1 MRDRKLPDH
10 VSCWLSGPLPSDC
23 RVALQRLAS
32 ADDVEHVAVM
42 PDVHLVEE
50 VCNGVAVATT
60 DLIYPQAVGGDIG
73 CGIVAVAA
81 DSSAEPLED
90 ESVSRQILDRLSE
103 RIPGNRHPAIAAA
116 GELPEELTKERLS
129 TDRLT
134 KLAERDGR
142 VQLGTLGRGNH
153 FVELQRDAE
162 GRLWVM
168 IHSGSRGIGQAIS
181 QWHLDRERQVS
192 RQRLVCVSA
201 SSEAGQQY
209 LHDMAWAR
217 RYASANR
224 RAMLL
229 AVEKVLCEV
238 MGGQLDWPTLI
249 ETDHDHVIREQHFGR
264 ELWVHRKGAQPASL
278 DQPGLIPGS
287 MGTRSYLV
295 RGRGC
300 PESLS
305 SSSHGAGR
313 ALPRTIARQQI
324 GQRQLLREMHGVWF
338 DDYRSDQLRDEAPSA
353 YKDVQT
359 VMRAQRDLTAIVQV
373 LRPVLVYKG

>member
-1 MRDRKLPDH
+1 MRDRQLPNH
-10 VSCWLSGPLPSDC
+10 VSCWLAEPLPSDC

-73 CGIVAVAA
+73 CGIVSVAVE
-81 DSSAEPLED
+81 SSAEPLQNEA
-90 ESVSRQILDRLSE
+90 VSRRLLDLFGQ
-103 RIPGNRHPAIAAA
+103 RIPSNRHSAQTAA
-116 GELPEELTKERLS
+116 GELPDDLAKEPLS
-129 TDRLT
+129 ESRLT
-134 KLAERDGR
+134 KLAERNGR

-153 FVELQRDAE
+153 FVELQRDHE
-162 GRLWVM
+162 DRLWVM

-181 QWHLDRERQVS
+181 QWHLDRARQAS
-192 RQRLVCVSA
+192 RQRLACLSA
-201 SSEAGQQY
+201 SSEAGQRY

-217 RYASANR
+217 RYACANR

-229 AVEKVLCEV
+229 AVEQSLREVVGCEV
-238 MGGQLDWPTLI
+238 DWSTLI
-249 ETDHDHVIREQHFGR
+249 ETDHDHVIRERHFDR
-264 ELWVHRKGAQPASL
+264 DLWVHRKGAQPASV
-278 DQPGLIPGS
+278 DQPGMIPGS

-300 PESLS
+300 ETALR

-313 ALPRTIARQQI
+313 ALPRSIARQQI
-324 GQRQLLREMHGVWF
+324 GQHQLLREMHDVWF
-338 DDYRSDQLRDEAPSA
+338 DDDRCKQLCDESPSA
-353 YKDVQT
+353 YKEIQT
-359 VMRAQRDLTAIVQV
+359 VMRAQHDLTAIVSE
-373 LRPVLVYKG
+373 LRPVLAYKR

>member
-1 MRDRKLPDH
+1 MREQKLPDH
-10 VSCWLSGPLPSDC
+10 VSCWLAGPLPSDC
-23 RVALQRLAS
+23 RVALQRLAT
-32 ADDVEHVAVM
+32 ADDVVHVAVM

-81 DSSAEPLED
+81 ESSAELLQNEAI
-90 ESVSRQILDRLSE
+90 SRQILDSLAE
-103 RIPGNRHPAIAAA
+103 RIPGNRHPAVTAAA
-116 GELPEELTKERLS
+116 ELPEELSKERLS
-129 TDRLT
+129 NDRLT

-153 FVELQRDAE
+153 FVELQRDDE
-162 GRLWVM
+162 SRLWVM

-181 QWHLDRERQVS
+181 QWHLDRARQAS
-192 RQRLVCVSA
+192 RRRLACVSA
-201 SSEAGQQY
+201 SSDSGQDF

-224 RAMLL
+224 RAMLR
-229 AVEKVLCEV
+229 AVEDVLCDV
-238 MGGQLDWPTLI
+238 MGCRMDWSSLI
-249 ETDHDHVIREQHFGR
+249 ESDHDHLIREQHFGR
-264 ELWVHRKGAQPASL
+264 KVWVHRKGTQPASL

-295 RGRGC
+295 RGRGS
-300 PESLS
+300 EKSLT

-324 GQRQLLREMHGVWF
+324 GQRQLLREMNGVWF
-338 DDYRSDQLRDEAPSA
+338 DDHRSDQLRDEAPSA

-359 VMRAQRDLTAIVQV
+359 VMRAQRDLTAIVCE
-373 LRPVLVYKG
+373 LRPVLVYKR

>member
-1 MRDRKLPDH
+1 MRDHKLPNH
-10 VSCWLSGPLPSDC
+10 VSCWLTAPLPSDC
-23 RVALQRLAS
+23 RVALQRLAT
-32 ADDVEHVAVM
+32 ADDVAHVAVM
-42 PDVHLVEE
+42 PDVHLVED

-81 DSSAEPLED
+81 DSTTEPLED
-90 ESVSRQILDRLSE
+90 ESVSRQILDRLNE
-103 RIPGNRHPAIAAA
+103 RIPGNRHPAMTAAA
-116 GELPEELTKERLS
+116 ELPDELAKERLS
-129 TDRLT
+129 HDRLM

-181 QWHLDRERQVS
+181 QWHLDRARQAS
-192 RQRLVCVSA
+192 QQRLACVSA
-201 SSEAGQQY
+201 NSDAGQQY

-224 RAMLL
+224 RTMLR
-229 AVEKVLCEV
+229 AVEEVLSDVTGCR
-238 MGGQLDWPTLI
+238 LDWTSLI
-249 ETDHDHVIREQHFGR
+249 ESDHDHLIREQHYGR
-264 ELWVHRKGAQPASL
+264 DLWVHRKGAQPASL

-300 PESLS
+300 AESLN

-313 ALPRTIARQQI
+313 ALPRSIARQQI
-324 GQRQLLREMHGVWF
+324 GQRQLLREMNGVWF
-338 DDYRSDQLRDEAPSA
+338 DDQRSNQLRDEAPSA

-359 VMRAQRDLTAIVQV
+359 VMRAQRDLTAIVRE
-373 LRPVLVYKG
+373 LRPILAYKR

>member
-10 VSCWLSGPLPSDC
+10 VSCWLAGPLTSDC

-42 PDVHLVEE
+42 PDVHLVDD

-73 CGIVAVAA
+73 CGIFAVAA
-81 DSSAEPLED
+81 ESTAEPLED
-90 ESVSRQILDRLSE
+90 EYVSRQILDRLSE
-103 RIPGNRHPAIAAA
+103 RIPGNRHPVITAA
-116 GELPEELTKERLS
+116 GELPDDLAKERPS

-153 FVELQRDAE
+153 FVELQRDTD

-181 QWHLDRERQVS
+181 QWHLDRARQVS
-192 RQRLVCVSA
+192 RQRLACLSA
-201 SSEAGQQY
+201 SSDAGQDY

-224 RAMLL
+224 RAMLR
-229 AVEKVLCEV
+229 AVGEVLSETAGC
-238 MGGQLDWPTLI
+238 GLDWASLI

-264 ELWVHRKGAQPASL
+264 EFWVHRKGAQPASL

-300 PESLS
+300 AKSLS

-338 DDYRSDQLRDEAPSA
+338 DDQHCDQLRDEAPSA

-359 VMRAQRDLTAIVQV
+359 VMRAQRDLTAIVREM
-373 LRPVLVYKG
+373 RPLLVYKR

>member
-1 MRDRKLPDH
+1 MRDRKLSDH
-10 VSCWLSGPLPSDC
+10 VSCWLAGPLPSDC
-23 RVALQRLAS
+23 RVALQRLAT

-73 CGIVAVAA
+73 CGIVAIAA
-81 DSSAEPLED
+81 DSTAEPLES
-90 ESVSRQILDRLSE
+90 ESVSRQILDRLNE
-103 RIPGNRHPAIAAA
+103 RIPGNRHPAVTAAS
-116 GELPEELTKERLS
+116 ELPDELAKERLS
-129 TDRLT
+129 HDRLT

-181 QWHLDRERQVS
+181 QWHLDRAKQAS
-192 RQRLVCVSA
+192 RQRLAYVSA
-201 SSEAGQQY
+201 GSDAGQQY

-217 RYASANR
+217 KYASANR
-224 RAMLL
+224 RAMLR
-229 AVEKVLCEV
+229 AVEQNLLEAVGC
-238 MGGQLDWPTLI
+238 GLDWSTLV

-264 ELWVHRKGAQPASL
+264 EFWVHRKGAQPASL
-278 DQPGLIPGS
+278 DQFGLIPGS

-300 PESLS
+300 AESLS

-313 ALPRTIARQQI
+313 ALSRTIARQQI

-338 DDYRSDQLRDEAPSA
+338 DDHRSDQLRDEAPSA

-359 VMRAQRDLTAIVQV
+359 VMRAQRDLTAIVCE
-373 LRPVLVYKG
+373 LRPLLVYKR

>member
-1 MRDRKLPDH
+1 MRDRQLPNH
-10 VSCWLSGPLPSDC
+10 VSCWLAEPLPNDC
-23 RVALQRLAS
+23 RVALHRLAS

-50 VCNGVAVATT
+50 VCNGVAVATN

-73 CGIVAVAA
+73 CGIVSVAVE
-81 DSSAEPLED
+81 SSAEPLQNEV
-90 ESVSRQILDRLSE
+90 VSRRLLDQFGQRIPSNRHSAQTAAVELPDDLATEPLSE
-103 RIPGNRHPAIAAA
+103 
-116 GELPEELTKERLS
+116 S
-129 TDRLT
+129 RLT

-153 FVELQRDAE
+153 FVELQRDHE
-162 GRLWVM
+162 DRLWVM
-168 IHSGSRGIGQAIS
+168 VHSGSRGIGQAIA
-181 QWHLDRERQVS
+181 QWHLDRARQAS
-192 RQRLVCVSA
+192 RQRLACFSA
-201 SSEAGQQY
+201 NSEAGQRY

-229 AVEKVLCEV
+229 AVEQSLREII
-238 MGGQLDWPTLI
+238 GSGINWPTLI
-249 ETDHDHVIREQHFGR
+249 ETDHDHVIRERHFDCD
-264 ELWVHRKGAQPASL
+264 LWVHRKGAQPASL
-278 DQPGLIPGS
+278 DQPGMIPGS

-300 PESLS
+300 EAALR

-324 GQRQLLREMHGVWF
+324 GQHQLQREMHDVWF
-338 DDYRSDQLRDEAPSA
+338 DDHRSQQLCDESPSA
-353 YKDVQT
+353 YKEIQA
-359 VMRAQRDLTAIVQV
+359 VMRAQRDLIAIVSE
-373 LRPVLVYKG
+373 LRPVLAYKR

>member
-1 MRDRKLPDH
+1 MRDRQLPGH
-10 VSCWLSGPLPSDC
+10 VSCWLAEPLPSDC

-73 CGIVAVAA
+73 CGIVSVAVESSTEPFQNEAVSRWLLEQFDQRIPSNRHSAQTAA
-81 DSSAEPLED
+81 TELPDDLAKEPL
-90 ESVSRQILDRLSE
+90 SE
-103 RIPGNRHPAIAAA
+103 
-116 GELPEELTKERLS
+116 T
-129 TDRLT
+129 RLT

-153 FVELQRDAE
+153 FVELQRDHE
-162 GRLWVM
+162 DRLWVM

-181 QWHLDRERQVS
+181 QWHLDRARQAG
-192 RQRLVCVSA
+192 RQRLACFSA
-201 SSEAGQQY
+201 SSEAGQRY
-209 LHDMAWAR
+209 LYDMTWAR

-229 AVEKVLCEV
+229 AVEQSLREII
-238 MGGQLDWPTLI
+238 GSGIDWPTLI
-249 ETDHDHVIREQHFGR
+249 ETDHDHVIRERHFDR
-264 ELWVHRKGAQPASL
+264 DLWVHRKGAQPASL
-278 DQPGLIPGS
+278 DQPGMIPGS

-300 PESLS
+300 EVALR

-313 ALPRTIARQQI
+313 AIPRSIARQQI
-324 GQRQLLREMHGVWF
+324 GQRQLLREMRDVWF
-338 DDYRSDQLRDEAPSA
+338 DDHRSKQLCDESPSA
-353 YKDVQT
+353 YKEIQT
-359 VMRAQRDLTAIVQV
+359 VMRAQRDLTAIVSE
-373 LRPVLVYKG
+373 LRPVLVYKR

>member
-10 VSCWLSGPLPSDC
+10 VSCWLAGPLPSDC
-23 RVALQRLAS
+23 RVALQRLAT
-32 ADDVEHVAVM
+32 ADDVVHLAVM

-50 VCNGVAVATT
+50 VCNGVAVATSES
-60 DLIYPQAVGGDIG
+60 IYPQAVGSDIG

-81 DSSAEPLED
+81 DSTAEPLEN
-90 ESVSRQILDRLSE
+90 EPVSRRILNRLSE
-103 RIPGNRHPAIAAA
+103 HIPGNRHPAVTAAA
-116 GELPEELTKERLS
+116 ELPEELARERLS
-129 TDRLT
+129 NDRLT

-153 FVELQRDAE
+153 FVELQRDFE

-181 QWHLDRERQVS
+181 QWHLDRARQVN
-192 RQRLVCVSA
+192 RQRLVFVSA
-201 SSEAGQQY
+201 SSDAGQQY

-224 RAMLL
+224 RAMLRI
-229 AVEKVLCEV
+229 VEVVLCDV
-238 MGGQLDWPTLI
+238 VGCRLDWSSLI
-249 ETDHDHVIREQHFGR
+249 ESDHDHLIREQHFGR
-264 ELWVHRKGAQPASL
+264 DLWVHRKGAQPASL

-300 PESLS
+300 AESLN

-313 ALPRTIARQQI
+313 AMSRSIARQQI

-338 DDYRSDQLRDEAPSA
+338 DDQRSDQLRDEAPSA

-359 VMRAQRDLTAIVQV
+359 VMRAQRDLTAIVRE
-373 LRPVLVYKG
+373 LRPVLVYKR

>member
-1 MRDRKLPDH
+1 MRDHKLPNH
-10 VSCWLSGPLPSDC
+10 VSCWLAGPLPSDC
-23 RVALQRLAS
+23 RVALQRLAT
-32 ADDVEHVAVM
+32 ADDVVHLAVM
-42 PDVHLVEE
+42 PDVHLVED

-81 DSSAEPLED
+81 DLTAEPLED

-103 RIPGNRHPAIAAA
+103 RIPGNRHSAVTAAA
-116 GELPEELTKERLS
+116 ELPDELAKERLS
-129 TDRLT
+129 HDRLT

-153 FVELQRDAE
+153 FVELQRDDD

-181 QWHLDRERQVS
+181 QWHLDRARQAS

-224 RAMLL
+224 RAMLR
-229 AVEKVLCEV
+229 VVDQILCDV
-238 MGGQLDWPTLI
+238 AGCRVDWSSLI
-249 ETDHDHVIREQHFGR
+249 ESDHDHLIREQHFGR
-264 ELWVHRKGAQPASL
+264 DLWVHRKGAQPASL
-278 DQPGLIPGS
+278 DQLGLIPGS

-300 PESLS
+300 AESLC

-313 ALPRTIARQQI
+313 AMSRTIARQCI
-324 GQRQLLREMHGVWF
+324 GQRQLLREMNGVWF
-338 DDYRSDQLRDEAPSA
+338 DDHRSDQLRDEAPSA
-353 YKDVQT
+353 YKDVKS
-359 VMRAQRDLTAIVQV
+359 VMRAQRDLTAIVQE
-373 LRPVLVYKG
+373 LRPVLAYKR

>member
-1 MRDRKLPDH
+1 MRDHKLPDH
-10 VSCWLSGPLPSDC
+10 VSCWLAGPLPSDC
-23 RVALQRLAS
+23 RIALQRLAA
-32 ADDVEHVAVM
+32 ADDVVHVAVM
-42 PDVHLVEE
+42 PDVHLVED

-73 CGIVAVAA
+73 CGIVAVAS
-81 DSSAEPLED
+81 DSTAEPLED
-90 ESVSRQILDRLSE
+90 ELVSRQILDGLNE
-103 RIPGNRHPAIAAA
+103 RIPGNRHPAVTASA
-116 GELPEELTKERLS
+116 ELPDELVRERLS
-129 TDRLT
+129 NDRLT

-153 FVELQRDAE
+153 FVELQRDTE

-181 QWHLDRERQVS
+181 QWHLDRARQAS

-201 SSEAGQQY
+201 NSDAGQQY
-209 LHDMAWAR
+209 LHDLAWAR
-217 RYASANR
+217 QYASANR
-224 RAMLL
+224 RAMLR
-229 AVEKVLCEV
+229 AVEQSLLQIVGC
-238 MGGQLDWPTLI
+238 GLDWSTLI
-249 ETDHDHVIREQHFGR
+249 ESDHDHLIREQHFGR

-278 DQPGLIPGS
+278 NQPGLIPGS

-300 PESLS
+300 AESLN

-313 ALPRTIARQQI
+313 ALPRSIARQQI
-324 GQRQLLREMHGVWF
+324 GQRQLLREMNGVWF
-338 DDYRSDQLRDEAPSA
+338 DDHRSDQLRDEAPSA

-359 VMRAQRDLTAIVQV
+359 VMRAQRDLTAIVGE
-373 LRPVLVYKG
+373 LRPLLVYK

>member
-1 MRDRKLPDH
+1 
-10 VSCWLSGPLPSDC
+10 LPSDC
-23 RVALQRLAS
+23 RVALQRLAT
-32 ADDVEHVAVM
+32 ADDVAHVAVM
-42 PDVHLVEE
+42 PDVHLVED

-60 DLIYPQAVGGDIG
+60 DLIYPQAVGSDIG

-81 DSSAEPLED
+81 DTMAEPLED
-90 ESVSRQILDRLSE
+90 ESVSRRILDGLNE
-103 RIPGNRHPAIAAA
+103 RIPGNRHPAVTAAVA
-116 GELPEELTKERLS
+116 LSEELAKEKLS
-129 TDRLT
+129 NDRLT

-153 FVELQRDAE
+153 FVELQRDDD

-181 QWHLDRERQVS
+181 QWHLDRARQTS
-192 RQRLVCVSA
+192 RRRLACLSA
-201 SSEAGQQY
+201 SSDAGQQY

-224 RAMLL
+224 RAMLR
-229 AVEKVLCEV
+229 AVEKVLSDVSGCR
-238 MGGQLDWPTLI
+238 LDWESLI

-264 ELWVHRKGAQPASL
+264 DLWVHRKGAQPASL

-300 PESLS
+300 AESLS

-313 ALPRTIARQQI
+313 ALPRSVARQQI
-324 GQRQLLREMHGVWF
+324 GPRQLLREMRGVWF
-338 DDYRSDQLRDEAPSA
+338 DDQRSDQLRDEAPSA

-359 VMRAQRDLTAIVQV
+359 VMRAQRDLTAIVRE
-373 LRPVLVYKG
+373 LRPVLVYKR

>member
-10 VSCWLSGPLPSDC
+10 VSCWLAEPLPSDC
-23 RVALQRLAS
+23 RVALQ
-32 ADDVEHVAVM
+32 
-42 PDVHLVEE
+42 
-50 VCNGVAVATT
+50 
-60 DLIYPQAVGGDIG
+60 
-73 CGIVAVAA
+73 
-81 DSSAEPLED
+81 
-90 ESVSRQILDRLSE
+90 
-103 RIPGNRHPAIAAA
+103 
-116 GELPEELTKERLS
+116 RLS

-162 GRLWVM
+162 DRLWVM

-181 QWHLDRERQVS
+181 QWHLDRARQVS
-192 RQRLVCVSA
+192 RQRLACLSA
-201 SSEAGQQY
+201 SSDAGQDY

-229 AVEKVLCEV
+229 FVEEVLFEV
-238 MGGQLDWPTLI
+238 VGCRLDWASFV
-249 ETDHDHVIREQHFGR
+249 ETDHDHLIREQHFGR
-264 ELWVHRKGAQPASL
+264 EHWVHRKGAQPASL
-278 DQPGLIPGS
+278 NKPGLIPGS

-300 PESLS
+300 AESLS

-313 ALPRTIARQQI
+313 ALPRSVARQQI

-338 DDYRSDQLRDEAPSA
+338 DDQRCDQLRDEAPSA
-353 YKDVQT
+353 YKDVQA
-359 VMRAQRDLTAIVQV
+359 VLRAQRDLTAIVRE
-373 LRPVLVYKG
+373 LRPMLAYKR

>member
-1 MRDRKLPDH
+1 MRDHKLPEH
-10 VSCWLSGPLPSDC
+10 VSCWLAEPLPSDC
-23 RVALQRLAS
+23 RVALQRIAS

-50 VCNGVAVATT
+50 VCNGVAVAST

-81 DSSAEPLED
+81 DSMAEPLES
-90 ESVSRQILDRLSE
+90 ESVSRQILDRLNE
-103 RIPGNRHPAIAAA
+103 RIPGNRHPAVTAAA
-116 GELPEELTKERLS
+116 ELPDELAKERLS

-153 FVELQRDAE
+153 FVELQQDAE

-181 QWHLDRERQVS
+181 QWHLDRAKQTCRH
-192 RQRLVCVSA
+192 RLACVSA
-201 SSEAGQQY
+201 SGDAGKQY

-217 RYASANR
+217 KYASTNR
-224 RAMLL
+224 RAMLR
-229 AVEKVLCEV
+229 AVEKVLSDVTGCR
-238 MGGQLDWPTLI
+238 LDWASLV

-300 PESLS
+300 AESLR

-313 ALPRTIARQQI
+313 ALPRSIARQQI
-324 GQRQLLREMHGVWF
+324 GQRQLLREMQGVWF
-338 DDYRSDQLRDEAPSA
+338 DDHRCDQLRDESPSA
-353 YKDVQT
+353 YKDVKT
-359 VMRAQRDLTAIVQV
+359 VMRAQRDLTAIVRE
-373 LRPVLVYKG
+373 LRPVLVYKR